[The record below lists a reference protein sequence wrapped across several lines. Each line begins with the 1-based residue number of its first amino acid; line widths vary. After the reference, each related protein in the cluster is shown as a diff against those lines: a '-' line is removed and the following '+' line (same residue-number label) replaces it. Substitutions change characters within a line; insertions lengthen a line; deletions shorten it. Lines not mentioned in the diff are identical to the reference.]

1 MADIVPTSVPAR
13 GLADIPGLKQVGLL
27 AGVAAA
33 IAAAIWLVLWSQG
46 QNYSVLYGQLSERES
61 GQVMDALT
69 AAGIEFKLSPSGA
82 VSVPESKVQEA
93 RIRLASQGLPQSDSM
108 GIEMIQKDSALGNS
122 TLMESA
128 RYQSVLETELART
141 IIKVQGVQSAR
152 VHLALPKPSV
162 FLRDAHKATA
172 SVMLQLYPGRRLDP
186 GQVAAI
192 VHLVASSV
200 PELSANDVTLVDQA
214 GSLLNSPDEN
224 AEAAATTRHFEQ
236 TRKLEE
242 SYQQRIIELLE
253 PMLGA
258 GRVRA
263 TVTADMDYTET
274 EETRE
279 NYDPQKTAVRS
290 EQTSNEMRKNGDGSE
305 GIPGALSNQ
314 PPGTSGAPVI
324 PGAATPGNPLTPPNP
339 ATGAASTASSGP
351 SSSSQRSTRNF
362 EVDRTLSYVKQPVG
376 TLKRLNVGVVLDDW
390 QKVDADGKVT
400 TAPMSDTDIKRFS
413 QLIKESIGLKDERGD
428 QLNVLNQAFKS
439 NVALPPVDGLPLWQ
453 QPWLTQLA
461 KQIVGAALVLLVA
474 FLVLRPLM
482 KSLTKPSKRS
492 SAALGEDVDGDR
504 LSLSGQGKA
513 IKLARS
519 FEQQIAAARTL
530 VGQDPRRA
538 AQVVKD
544 WVSADGSRRTR
555 RNAARGHF
563 TDELGRERR

>member
-1 MADIVPTSVPAR
+1 MADIVPTAVPAR

-46 QNYSVLYGQLSERES
+46 QNYTVLYAQLSERES

-69 AAGIEFKLSPSGA
+69 AAGIEFKLNPSGA
-82 VSVPESKVQEA
+82 VSVPETKVQEA

-172 SVMLQLYPGRRLDP
+172 SVMLQLYPGRRLEP

-224 AEAAATTRHFEQ
+224 AEAAASTRHFEQ

-253 PMLGA
+253 PMLGP

-263 TVTADMDYTET
+263 TVTADMDYTVT
-274 EETRE
+274 EETHE

-290 EQTSNEMRKNGDGSE
+290 EQTSNEMRKSGDGAE

-324 PGAATPGNPLTPPNP
+324 PGAATPGNPLTPPN
-339 ATGAASTASSGP
+339 AAAGAATAANSGP
-351 SSSSQRSTRNF
+351 TSSAQRSTRNF

-376 TLKRLNVGVVLDDW
+376 SLKRLNVGVVLDDW

-400 TAPMSDTDIKRFS
+400 TSPMSDSDIKRFT
-413 QLIKESIGLKDERGD
+413 QLVKESIGLKDDRGD
-428 QLNVLNQAFKS
+428 QINVLNQAFKS
-439 NVALPPVDGLPLWQ
+439 NVALPPVDALPLWQ
-453 QPWLTQLA
+453 QPWLIQLG
-461 KQIVGAALVLLVA
+461 KQIIGAALVLVVA

-482 KSLTKPSKRS
+482 KSLTKSSGRS
-492 SAALGEDVDGDR
+492 SAVGQDIDGDR
-504 LSLSGQGKA
+504 LSLSGQGKP
-513 IKLARS
+513 IKLSPS

-544 WVSADGSRRTR
+544 WVSADG
-555 RNAARGHF
+555 
-563 TDELGRERR
+563 

>member
-1 MADIVPTSVPAR
+1 MADIVPTSVAPR
-13 GLADIPGLKQVGLL
+13 GLADIPGLKQIGLL

-46 QNYSVLYGQLSERES
+46 QNYTVLYGQLSERES

-69 AAGIEFKLSPSGA
+69 AAGIEFKLNPSGA

-93 RIRLASQGLPQSDSM
+93 RIRLASQGLPQSDAM
-108 GIEMIQKDSALGNS
+108 GIEMIQKESALGNS
-122 TLMESA
+122 TMMESA

-141 IIKVQGVQSAR
+141 IIKVQGVQTAR

-162 FLRDAHKATA
+162 FLRDSHKATA
-172 SVMLQLYPGRRLDP
+172 SVMLQLYPGRRLEP

-224 AEAAATTRHFEQ
+224 AEVAASTRHFEQ

-242 SYQQRIIELLE
+242 SYQQRIVELLE

-263 TVTADMDYTET
+263 TVTADMDYTVT

-290 EQTSNEMRKNGDGSE
+290 EQTSNEMRKGGDGAE

-324 PGAATPGNPLTPPNP
+324 PGAATPGNPVTPPN
-339 ATGAASTASSGP
+339 AAGAGQTAAASVGP
-351 SSSSQRSTRNF
+351 SSSAQRSTRNF

-390 QKVDADGKVT
+390 QKLDADGKVT
-400 TAPMSDTDIKRFS
+400 TASMNETDIKRFT

-428 QLNVLNQAFKS
+428 QINVLNQAFKA
-439 NVALPPVDGLPLWQ
+439 NAALPPVDGLPLWQ

-461 KQIVGAALVLLVA
+461 KQIVGAALVLVVA

-482 KSLTKPSKRS
+482 KSLTKSSGRS
-492 SAALGEDVDGDR
+492 SARGEDIDGDR
-504 LSLSGQGKA
+504 LSLSGQGKP
-513 IKLARS
+513 IKLAPS

-544 WVSADGSRRTR
+544 WVSADG
-555 RNAARGHF
+555 
-563 TDELGRERR
+563 

>member
-1 MADIVPTSVPAR
+1 MADIVPTSVPVPAR

-82 VSVPESKVQEA
+82 VSVPETKVQEA

-141 IIKVQGVQSAR
+141 IIKVQGVQSVR

-186 GQVAAI
+186 GQVAAV

-200 PELSANDVTLVDQA
+200 PELSANDVTVVDQA

-224 AEAAATTRHFEQ
+224 AEAAASTRHFEQ

-253 PMLGA
+253 PMLGP

-263 TVTADMDYTET
+263 TVTADMDYTVT
-274 EETRE
+274 EETHE

-324 PGAATPGNPLTPPNP
+324 PGAATPGNPVTPPS
-339 ATGAASTASSGP
+339 AAAGAASAANAGP

-390 QKVDADGKVT
+390 QKIDADGKVT
-400 TAPMSDTDIKRFS
+400 TSPMSDTDIKRFS
-413 QLIKESIGLKDERGD
+413 QLIKESIGLKDDRGD
-428 QLNVLNQAFKS
+428 QINVLNQAFKS

-461 KQIVGAALVLLVA
+461 KQIVGAGLVLLVA

-492 SAALGEDVDGDR
+492 SGALTEDADGDR

-513 IKLARS
+513 IKLSPS

-544 WVSADGSRRTR
+544 WVSADG
-555 RNAARGHF
+555 
-563 TDELGRERR
+563 

>member
-1 MADIVPTSVPAR
+1 MADIVPAPSKSLLETVPA
-13 GLADIPGLKQVGLL
+13 LKQVGLL

-33 IAAAIWLVLWSQG
+33 VAAAVWLVLWSQG
-46 QNYSVLYGQLSERES
+46 QNYTVLYGQLSERES

-69 AAGIEFKLSPSGA
+69 AAGIEYKLSPSGA

-93 RIRLASQGLPQSDSM
+93 RIRLAGQGLPQSDSM
-108 GIEMIQKDSALGNS
+108 GIEMIQKESALGS
-122 TLMESA
+122 SSMMESA

-141 IIKVQGVQSAR
+141 IIKVQGVQGAR

-162 FLRDAHKATA
+162 FLQDAHKATA
-172 SVMLQLYPGRRLDP
+172 SVMLQLYPGRRLEP

-200 PELSANDVTLVDQA
+200 PELSATDVTLVDQA
-214 GSLLNSPDEN
+214 GSLLNSPDES
-224 AEAAATTRHFEQ
+224 AEAAASTRAFEY
-236 TRKLEE
+236 TRKLED
-242 SYQQRIIELLE
+242 SYQRRIIELLE
-253 PMLGA
+253 PIVGP

-263 TVTADMDYTET
+263 TVTADLDFTQT

-290 EQTSNEMRKNGDGSE
+290 EQTSSDTRKNSDGAE

-324 PGAATPGNPLTPPNP
+324 PGAATPGNPVSPPT
-339 ATGAASTASSGP
+339 AAGAAQASAASSGP

-390 QKVDADGKVT
+390 QKIDADGKVA

-413 QLIKESIGLKDERGD
+413 PLIKEAIGLKDERGD
-428 QLNVLNQAFKS
+428 QINVLNQAFKS

-492 SAALGEDVDGDR
+492 SAALGEDADGDR

-513 IKLARS
+513 IKLAPS

-544 WVSADGSRRTR
+544 WVSADG
-555 RNAARGHF
+555 
-563 TDELGRERR
+563 

>member
-1 MADIVPTSVPAR
+1 MADIVPSPAR
-13 GLADIPGLKQVGLL
+13 GVLETYPALKQVGLL

-33 IAAAIWLVLWSQG
+33 VAAAIWLVMWSQG
-46 QNYSVLYGQLSERES
+46 QNYTVLYGQLSERES

-69 AAGIEFKLSPSGA
+69 AAGIEYKLSPSGA

-108 GIEMIQKDSALGNS
+108 GIEMIQKESALGTS
-122 TLMESA
+122 SMMETA

-141 IIKVQGVQSAR
+141 IVKVQGVQSAR

-172 SVMLQLYPGRRLDP
+172 SVMLQLYPGRRLEP

-200 PELSANDVTLVDQA
+200 PELAASDVTVVDQA
-214 GSLLNSPDEN
+214 GTLLNSPDES
-224 AEAAATTRHFEQ
+224 AEAAANTRQLEY

-242 SYQQRIIELLE
+242 SYQHRIIELLE
-253 PMLGA
+253 PLVGA

-263 TVTADMDYTET
+263 TVTADLDFTVT
-274 EETRE
+274 EETHE

-290 EQTSNEMRKNGDGSE
+290 EQTSNETRKGGDGVE

-324 PGAATPGNPLTPPNP
+324 AGATPTPGTP
-339 ATGAASTASSGP
+339 AAAQTAAGSGP
-351 SSSSQRSTRNF
+351 SSSAQRSTRNY

-376 TLKRLNVGVVLDDW
+376 ILKRLSVGVVLDDW
-390 QKVDADGKVT
+390 QKLDADGKLT
-400 TAPMSDTDIKRFS
+400 TSPMSDTDVKRFT
-413 QLIKESIGLKDERGD
+413 QLVRESIGLKEDRGD
-428 QLNVLNQAFKS
+428 QLNVLNQTFKTDG
-439 NVALPPVDGLPLWQ
+439 PIGPVDGPPLWET
-453 QPWLTQLA
+453 PWITQLA
-461 KQIVGAALVLLVA
+461 KQIVGAGLTLLVA

-482 KSLTKPSKRS
+482 KSLTKPASGRS
-492 SAALGEDVDGDR
+492 SGAESGDLEGDR
-504 LSLSGQGKA
+504 VSLSGQGGKA
-513 IKLARS
+513 IKLSPS

-530 VGQDPRRA
+530 VGQDPKRA

-544 WVSADGSRRTR
+544 WVAADG
-555 RNAARGHF
+555 
-563 TDELGRERR
+563 

>member
-1 MADIVPTSVPAR
+1 MADIVPSPAR
-13 GLADIPGLKQVGLL
+13 GIADIPGLRQVGLL

-33 IAAAIWLVLWSQG
+33 VAAAMWLVLWSQG
-46 QNYSVLYGQLSERES
+46 QNYTVLYGQLSERES

-69 AAGIEFKLSPSGA
+69 AAGIEFKLNPSGA

-108 GIEMIQKDSALGNS
+108 GIEMIQKESALGS
-122 TLMESA
+122 SSLMESA

-141 IIKVQGVQSAR
+141 IIKVQGVQTAR
-152 VHLALPKPSV
+152 VHLALPKPTV
-162 FLRDAHKATA
+162 FLRDARKATA
-172 SVMLQLYPGRRLDP
+172 SVMLQLYPGRRLEP

-200 PELSANDVTLVDQA
+200 PELAASDVTLVDQA
-214 GSLLNSPDEN
+214 GTLLNSPDES
-224 AEAAATTRHFEQ
+224 AEAAASTRQFEY

-242 SYQQRIIELLE
+242 SYRQRIVELLE
-253 PMLGA
+253 PMIGA

-263 TVTADMDYTET
+263 TVTADLDFTVT

-290 EQTSNEMRKNGDGSE
+290 EQTSTEQRRGGDGAE

-314 PPGTSGAPVI
+314 PPGTSGAPTI
-324 PGAATPGNPLTPPNP
+324 PGAATPGNPAP
-339 ATGAASTASSGP
+339 GAAQSTAAGSGP
-351 SSSSQRSTRNF
+351 NSSAQHSTRNF

-376 TLKRLNVGVVLDDW
+376 ILKRLNVGVVLDDW

-413 QLIKESIGLKDERGD
+413 QLVRESIGLKEDRGD

-439 NVALPPVDGLPLWQ
+439 SAPIGPVEGLPLWQ
-453 QPWLTQLA
+453 TPWVTQLA
-461 KQIVGAALVLLVA
+461 KQIVGAALVLVVA

-482 KSLTKPSKRS
+482 KSVTK
-492 SAALGEDVDGDR
+492 SAPRRVSGGGDAGDIEGDR
-504 LSLSGQGKA
+504 VSLSGQGGKA
-513 IKLARS
+513 IKLAPS

-544 WVSADGSRRTR
+544 WVSADG
-555 RNAARGHF
+555 
-563 TDELGRERR
+563 

>member
-1 MADIVPTSVPAR
+1 MADIVPSPAR
-13 GLADIPGLKQVGLL
+13 GIADIPGLRQVGLL

-33 IAAAIWLVLWSQG
+33 VAAAIWLVLWSQG
-46 QNYSVLYGQLSERES
+46 QNYTVLYGQLSERES

-69 AAGIEFKLSPSGA
+69 AAGIEFKLNPSGA
-82 VSVPESKVQEA
+82 VSVPESKAQEA

-108 GIEMIQKDSALGNS
+108 GIEMIQKESALGS
-122 TLMESA
+122 SSMMESA

-141 IIKVQGVQSAR
+141 IVKVQGVQTAR
-152 VHLALPKPSV
+152 VHLALPKPTV
-162 FLRDAHKATA
+162 FLRDARKATA
-172 SVMLQLYPGRRLDP
+172 SVMLQLYPGRRLEP

-200 PELSANDVTLVDQA
+200 PELAPSDVTLVDQA
-214 GSLLNSPDEN
+214 GTLLNSPDEN
-224 AEAAATTRHFEQ
+224 AEQAASTRQFAY
-236 TRKLEE
+236 TRKLEQ
-242 SYQQRIIELLE
+242 SYQQRILELLE
-253 PMLGA
+253 PMIGP

-263 TVTADMDYTET
+263 TVTAEMDFTVT

-290 EQTSNEMRKNGDGSE
+290 EQTSNEMRKGGDGSE

-324 PGAATPGNPLTPPNP
+324 PGAATPGNPAAAP
-339 ATGAASTASSGP
+339 GAATAATTGP
-351 SSSSQRSTRNF
+351 SSIAQRRTRIF

-400 TAPMSDTDIKRFS
+400 TAPMSDTDIKRFT
-413 QLIKESIGLKDERGD
+413 QLVKESIGLKEDRGD
-428 QLNVLNQAFKS
+428 QLNVLNQAFKGG
-439 NVALPPVDGLPLWQ
+439 AAIGPVEGLPLWQ
-453 QPWLTQLA
+453 TPWVTQLA
-461 KQIVGAALVLLVA
+461 KQIVGAALVLIVA

-482 KSLTKPSKRS
+482 KSLTKPAGRL
-492 SAALGEDVDGDR
+492 SATAVEEIEGDR
-504 LSLSGQGKA
+504 VSLSAQGKP
-513 IKLARS
+513 IKLSPS

-544 WVSADGSRRTR
+544 WVSADG
-555 RNAARGHF
+555 
-563 TDELGRERR
+563 

>member
-1 MADIVPTSVPAR
+1 MADIVPSPPR
-13 GLADIPGLKQVGLL
+13 GIADIPGLKQIGLL

-33 IAAAIWLVLWSQG
+33 VAAAIWLVLWSQG
-46 QNYSVLYGQLSERES
+46 QNYTVLYGQLSERES

-69 AAGIEFKLSPSGA
+69 AAGIEFKLNPSGA

-93 RIRLASQGLPQSDSM
+93 RIRLATQGLPQSDSM
-108 GIEMIQKDSALGNS
+108 GIEMIQKESALGS
-122 TLMESA
+122 SSMMESA

-141 IIKVQGVQSAR
+141 IVKVQGVQTAR
-152 VHLALPKPSV
+152 VHLALPKPTV
-162 FLRDAHKATA
+162 FLRDARKATA
-172 SVMLQLYPGRRLDP
+172 SVMLQLYPGRRLEP

-200 PELSANDVTLVDQA
+200 PELAASDVTLVDQA
-214 GSLLNSPDEN
+214 GTLLNSPDEN
-224 AEAAATTRHFEQ
+224 AEQAAGTRQFAY

-242 SYQQRIIELLE
+242 SYQRRIIELLE
-253 PMLGA
+253 PMIGP

-263 TVTADMDYTET
+263 TVTADMDFTVT

-290 EQTSNEMRKNGDGSE
+290 EQTSNEQRKGGDGVE

-314 PPGTSGAPVI
+314 PPGTSGAPAI
-324 PGAATPGNPLTPPNP
+324 PGAATPGNPAAP
-339 ATGAASTASSGP
+339 GAAQTTAAANGP
-351 SSSSQRSTRNF
+351 SSTAQRSTRNF

-376 TLKRLNVGVVLDDW
+376 VLKRLNVGVVLDDW
-390 QKVDADGKVT
+390 QKTDADGKVT
-400 TAPMSDTDIKRFS
+400 TEPMSDTDIKRFS
-413 QLIKESIGLKDERGD
+413 QLVRESMGLKEDRGD

-439 NVALPPVDGLPLWQ
+439 GPAMGAVDSLPLWQ
-453 QPWLTQLA
+453 TPWFKQLA
-461 KQIVGAALVLLVA
+461 KQIVGAALVLVVA

-482 KSLTKPSKRS
+482 KSLTKSVPRLT
-492 SAALGEDVDGDR
+492 AGGGDAGDLEGDR
-504 LSLSGQGKA
+504 VSISGQGGKS
-513 IKLARS
+513 IKLAPS

-544 WVSADGSRRTR
+544 WVSADG
-555 RNAARGHF
+555 
-563 TDELGRERR
+563 

>member
-13 GLADIPGLKQVGLL
+13 GLADIPGLKQIGLL

-46 QNYSVLYGQLSERES
+46 QNYTVLYGQLSERES

-69 AAGIEFKLSPSGA
+69 AAGIEFKLNPSGA

-122 TLMESA
+122 SLMESA

-172 SVMLQLYPGRRLDP
+172 SVMVQLYPGRRLDP

-214 GSLLNSPDEN
+214 GSLLNSPDES
-224 AEAAATTRHFEQ
+224 AEAAATTRHFEE

-242 SYQQRIIELLE
+242 SYQQRIIDLLE
-253 PMLGA
+253 PILGA

-263 TVTADMDYTET
+263 TVTADMDYTVT

-290 EQTSNEMRKNGDGSE
+290 EQTSNEMRKGGDGAE

-324 PGAATPGNPLTPPNP
+324 PGAATPGNPLTPPS
-339 ATGAASTASSGP
+339 AAGAAQAGAASSGP
-351 SSSSQRSTRNF
+351 SSSAQRSTRNF

-376 TLKRLNVGVVLDDW
+376 TLKRLSVGVVLDDW
-390 QKVDADGKVT
+390 QKADADGKVT
-400 TAPMSDTDIKRFS
+400 TAPMSDSDIKRFT
-413 QLIKESIGLKDERGD
+413 QLIKESIGLKDDRGD
-428 QLNVLNQAFKS
+428 QINVMNQAFKS
-439 NVALPPVDGLPLWQ
+439 NAVLPPVDGLPLWQ
-453 QPWLTQLA
+453 QPWLLQLA
-461 KQIVGAALVLLVA
+461 KQIVGAALVLVVA

-492 SAALGEDVDGDR
+492 AAGDDVGNDTLR
-504 LSLSGQGKA
+504 LSGQGNA
-513 IKLARS
+513 IKLSPS

-544 WVSADGSRRTR
+544 WVAADG
-555 RNAARGHF
+555 
-563 TDELGRERR
+563 

>member
-1 MADIVPTSVPAR
+1 MADIVPSAPR
-13 GLADIPGLKQVGLL
+13 GLLEAIPGLKQVGLL

-69 AAGIEFKLSPSGA
+69 AAGIEYKLSPSGA

-108 GIEMIQKDSALGNS
+108 GIEMIQKESALGTS
-122 TLMESA
+122 SMMENA

-141 IIKVQGVQSAR
+141 IVKVQGVQSAR
-152 VHLALPKPSV
+152 VHLAMPKPSV

-172 SVMLQLYPGRRLDP
+172 SVMLQLYPGRRLEA

-200 PELSANDVTLVDQA
+200 PELAASDVTLVDQA
-214 GSLLNSPDEN
+214 GSLLNSPDET
-224 AEAAATTRHFEQ
+224 AEAAASTRQLEY

-242 SYQQRIIELLE
+242 SYQRRIIELLE
-253 PMLGA
+253 PMVGA

-263 TVTADMDYTET
+263 TVTADLDFTVT
-274 EETRE
+274 EETHE

-290 EQTSNEMRKNGDGSE
+290 EQTANEMRKGGDGVE

-314 PPGTSGAPVI
+314 PPGTSGAPAI
-324 PGAATPGNPLTPPNP
+324 AGAAPTPGTPGS
-339 ATGAASTASSGP
+339 ATAAGSGP

-362 EVDRTLSYVKQPVG
+362 EVDRILSYVKQPVG
-376 TLKRLNVGVVLDDW
+376 NLKRLSVGVVLDDW

-400 TAPMSDTDIKRFS
+400 TAPMSDSDVKRFS
-413 QLIKESIGLKDERGD
+413 QLIRESIGLKEDRGD
-428 QLNVLNQAFKS
+428 QLNVLNQAFKG
-439 NVALPPVDGLPLWQ
+439 NGPIAPVEGPPIWEA
-453 QPWLTQLA
+453 PWVTQLA
-461 KQIVGAALVLLVA
+461 KQIVGAGLVLLVA

-482 KSLTKPSKRS
+482 KSLTKS
-492 SAALGEDVDGDR
+492 SSRQDSSGAGDFSDDR
-504 LSLSGQGKA
+504 VSISGQAGKP
-513 IKLARS
+513 IKLAPS

-530 VGQDPRRA
+530 VGQDPKRA

-544 WVSADGSRRTR
+544 WVSADG
-555 RNAARGHF
+555 
-563 TDELGRERR
+563 

>member
-46 QNYSVLYGQLSERES
+46 QNYTVLYAQLSERES

-69 AAGIEFKLSPSGA
+69 AAGIEFKLNPSGA
-82 VSVPESKVQEA
+82 VSVPETKVQEA

-172 SVMLQLYPGRRLDP
+172 SVMLQLYPGRRLEP

-224 AEAAATTRHFEQ
+224 AEAAASTRHFEQ

-242 SYQQRIIELLE
+242 SYQQRIIDLLE
-253 PMLGA
+253 PMIGA

-263 TVTADMDYTET
+263 TVTADMDYTVT

-290 EQTSNEMRKNGDGSE
+290 EQTSNEMRKSGDGAE

-324 PGAATPGNPLTPPNP
+324 PGAATPGNPLTPPN
-339 ATGAASTASSGP
+339 AAAGAATAASSGP
-351 SSSSQRSTRNF
+351 TSSAQRSTRNF

-376 TLKRLNVGVVLDDW
+376 SLKRLNVGVVLDDW

-400 TAPMSDTDIKRFS
+400 TSPMSETDIKRFT
-413 QLIKESIGLKDERGD
+413 QLIKESIGLKDDRGD
-428 QLNVLNQAFKS
+428 QINVLNQAFKS
-439 NVALPPVDGLPLWQ
+439 NVALPPVDALPLWQ
-453 QPWLTQLA
+453 QPWLIQLG
-461 KQIVGAALVLLVA
+461 KQIIGAALVLVVA

-482 KSLTKPSKRS
+482 KSLTKSSGRS
-492 SAALGEDVDGDR
+492 SAVGQDIDGDR
-504 LSLSGQGKA
+504 LSLSGQGKP
-513 IKLARS
+513 IKLSPS
-519 FEQQIAAARTL
+519 FEQQIANFGGA
-530 VGQDPRRA
+530 
-538 AQVVKD
+538 
-544 WVSADGSRRTR
+544 GS
-555 RNAARGHF
+555 AARGA
-563 TDELGRERR
+563 GREGLGLRGWLTRNLLERSAPPFY

>member
-1 MADIVPTSVPAR
+1 MAENLPIATPAPAR
-13 GLADIPGLKQVGLL
+13 GFADIPGLKQVGLL

-33 IAAAIWLVLWSQG
+33 VAAAIWLVMWSQG
-46 QNYSVLYGQLSERES
+46 QNYTVLYGQLSERES

-69 AAGIEFKLSPSGA
+69 AAGIEFKLNPSGA

-108 GIEMIQKDSALGNS
+108 GIEMIQKESALGS
-122 TLMESA
+122 SSMMETA

-152 VHLALPKPSV
+152 VHLALPKASV
-162 FLRDAHKATA
+162 FLRDSHKATA
-172 SVMLQLYPGRRLDP
+172 SVMLQLYPGRRLEP
-186 GQVAAI
+186 GQVAAV

-200 PELSANDVTLVDQA
+200 PELAASDVTLVDQA

-224 AEAAATTRHFEQ
+224 AESTLSTRQFEY

-242 SYQQRIIELLE
+242 SYQRRIIDLLE
-253 PMLGA
+253 PMLGP

-263 TVTADMDYTET
+263 TVTADLDFTIT

-290 EQTSNEMRKNGDGSE
+290 EQTSNETRKGGDGAE

-314 PPGTSGAPVI
+314 PPGTSGAPSI
-324 PGAATPGNPLTPPNP
+324 PGAATPGNPAPQAAGAQAAAAQAGAGQT
-339 ATGAASTASSGP
+339 TAASTGP
-351 SSSSQRSTRNF
+351 SSSAQRSTRNF

-376 TLKRLNVGVVLDDW
+376 VLKRLNVGVVLDDW
-390 QKVDADGKVT
+390 QKVDAEGKVT
-400 TAPMSDTDIKRFS
+400 TAPMSDTDVKRFT
-413 QLIKESIGLKDERGD
+413 QLVKESIGLKEDRGD
-428 QLNVLNQAFKS
+428 QLNVLNQAFKGS
-439 NVALPPVDGLPLWQ
+439 PALGPVDGLPLWQ

-461 KQIVGAALVLLVA
+461 KQIVGAALVLVVA

-482 KSLTKPSKRS
+482 KSLTKPGRRS
-492 SAALGEDVDGDR
+492 SASAGDDIEGDR
-504 LSLSGQGKA
+504 LSLSGQGGKP
-513 IKLARS
+513 IKLAPS

-538 AQVVKD
+538 AQVVKE
-544 WVSADGSRRTR
+544 WVSADG
-555 RNAARGHF
+555 
-563 TDELGRERR
+563 

>member
-1 MADIVPTSVPAR
+1 MADIVPTAAR

-33 IAAAIWLVLWSQG
+33 VAAAIWLVMWSQG
-46 QNYSVLYGQLSERES
+46 QNYTVLYGQLSERES

-82 VSVPESKVQEA
+82 VSVAESKVQEA
-93 RIRLASQGLPQSDSM
+93 RIRLASQGLPQSDAM
-108 GIEMIQKDSALGNS
+108 GIEMIQKDSAFGSS
-122 TLMESA
+122 TMMESA

-141 IIKVQGVQSAR
+141 ITKVQGVQGAR

-162 FLRDAHKATA
+162 FLRDARKATA

-214 GSLLNSPDEN
+214 GSLLNSPDES
-224 AEAAATTRHFEQ
+224 ADAAANTRQFEY

-242 SYQQRIIELLE
+242 SYQRRIVELLE
-253 PMLGA
+253 PMIGP

-263 TVTADMDYTET
+263 TVTADLDFTVT

-290 EQTSNEMRKNGDGSE
+290 EQTSNELRKGGDGAE

-314 PPGTSGAPVI
+314 PPGTSGAPAI
-324 PGAATPGNPLTPPNP
+324 AGAATPGNP
-339 ATGAASTASSGP
+339 ATAQPGAGQTTAANSGP
-351 SSSSQRSTRNF
+351 SSSAQRSTRNF

-376 TLKRLNVGVVLDDW
+376 VLKRLSVGVVLDDW

-400 TAPMSDTDIKRFS
+400 TEPMSETDIKRFT
-413 QLIKESIGLKDERGD
+413 QLVRESIGLKEDRGD
-428 QLNVLNQAFKS
+428 QLNVMSQAFKS
-439 NVALPPVDGLPLWQ
+439 DAPIGPVDGLPLWQ
-453 QPWLTQLA
+453 QPWFTQLA
-461 KQIVGAALVLLVA
+461 KQIVGAALLLVVA

-482 KSLTKPSKRS
+482 KSLTKPAARS
-492 SAALGEDVDGDR
+492 SAGADGDELDGDR
-504 LSLSGQGKA
+504 VSLTGPAGNA
-513 IKLARS
+513 IKLSPS

-544 WVSADGSRRTR
+544 WVSADG
-555 RNAARGHF
+555 
-563 TDELGRERR
+563 

>member
-1 MADIVPTSVPAR
+1 MADIIPSPAR
-13 GLADIPGLKQVGLL
+13 GIADIPGLKQVGLL

-33 IAAAIWLVLWSQG
+33 VAAAMWLVMWSQG
-46 QNYSVLYGQLSERES
+46 QNYTVLYGQLSERES

-69 AAGIEFKLSPSGA
+69 AAGIEFKLNPSGA

-108 GIEMIQKDSALGNS
+108 GIEMIQKESALGS
-122 TLMESA
+122 SSLMESA

-152 VHLALPKPSV
+152 VHLALPKPTV
-162 FLRDAHKATA
+162 FLRDARKATA
-172 SVMLQLYPGRRLDP
+172 SVMLQLYPGRRLEP

-200 PELSANDVTLVDQA
+200 PELAASDVTLVDQA
-214 GSLLNSPDEN
+214 GTLLNSPDEN
-224 AEAAATTRHFEQ
+224 AESAASTRQFEY

-242 SYQQRIIELLE
+242 SYRQRIVELLE
-253 PMLGA
+253 PMVGP

-263 TVTADMDYTET
+263 TVTADMDFTVT

-290 EQTSNEMRKNGDGSE
+290 EQTATEQRRGGDGAE

-314 PPGTSGAPVI
+314 PPGTSGAPTI
-324 PGAATPGNPLTPPNP
+324 PGAATPGNPAP
-339 ATGAASTASSGP
+339 GAAQATAAANGP
-351 SSSSQRSTRNF
+351 NSSSQHSTRNF

-376 TLKRLNVGVVLDDW
+376 VLKRLNVGVALDDW

-400 TAPMSDTDIKRFS
+400 TAPMSDTDIKRFT
-413 QLIKESIGLKDERGD
+413 QLVRESIGLKEERGD

-439 NVALPPVDGLPLWQ
+439 SVPIGPVDGPPLWET
-453 QPWLTQLA
+453 PWVTQLA
-461 KQIVGAALVLLVA
+461 KQIVGAALVLVVA
-474 FLVLRPLM
+474 FLILRPLM
-482 KSLTKPSKRS
+482 KSVTKSGPRRNAGSDG
-492 SAALGEDVDGDR
+492 ADLEGDR
-504 LSLSGQGKA
+504 LSLSGQGGKA
-513 IKLARS
+513 IKLAPS

-530 VGQDPRRA
+530 VGQDPKRA

-544 WVSADGSRRTR
+544 WVSADG
-555 RNAARGHF
+555 
-563 TDELGRERR
+563 